1 MIETGRDHL
10 QVEDSGGDG
19 PPVVLLHPGIADMRV
34 WDPMWPA
41 LTETHRVIRY
51 DMRGYGGSSQ
61 PTEPYDW
68 ISDLHRVLDHAGLD
82 SAHLVGNSMGGA
94 TALAM
99 ALDAPKR
106 VRSLVLL
113 APGISGY
120 PWPEEPELSER
131 WLALAE
137 TGDRAGLVE
146 LMLEVW
152 CGAGHDPFVRDL
164 VTGASGAEA
173 GEQAYWRELEPAWD
187 RLGELTIPTVLM
199 VGDLDPASM
208 VEATTA
214 AAARIPSARLI
225 RIPDV
230 DHLPQVRVPDLVVT
244 TIRQHCVG

>member
-1 MIETGRDHL
+1 MIEAGRDHL
-10 QVEDSGGDG
+10 QVEDSAGDG

-34 WDPMWPA
+34 WDPVWPA
-41 LTETHRVIRY
+41 LIETHRVIRY

-68 ISDLHRVLDHAGLD
+68 VSDLLRVLDHAGLD

-94 TALAM
+94 TALAA

-131 WLALAE
+131 WVALAE
-137 TGDRAGLVE
+137 AGDRPGLVE

-152 CGAGHDPFVRDL
+152 CAAGREPFVRDL
-164 VTGASGAEA
+164 VTAAAGADA

-208 VEATTA
+208 VEAATA

-244 TIRQHCVG
+244 TIRQHCID